1 MLRLPPTPEGI
12 AEAARRI
19 RAGEVVAYPTETVY
33 GLAVDPCQPAAIE
46 ALFRAKGR
54 PDANPVLLIVS
65 NECQLEGITGQLSA
79 EARACMACFWPG
91 PLSLLL
97 PAAAGLHPA
106 IAPEG
111 GKVCVRC
118 PGLDLARLLCDAV
131 GGPITSTSANLS
143 GEPPATTAE
152 GCGALDISAIL
163 DGGPTGAS
171 VPSTIYDPDER
182 RVLRAG
188 VVAVIDLL

>member
-1 MLRLPPTPEGI
+1 
-12 AEAARRI
+12 
-19 RAGEVVAYPTETVY
+19 VVAYPTETVY
-33 GLAVDPCQPAAIE
+33 GLAVDPFQPAAIE
-46 ALFRAKGR
+46 ALFQAKGR

-65 NECQLEGITGQLSA
+65 NECQLDGITGQLSA
-79 EARACMACFWPG
+79 DARACMARFWPG

-97 PAAAGLHPA
+97 PAAPGQHPA

-118 PGLDLARLLCDAV
+118 PGLELARMLCDAV
-131 GGPITSTSANLS
+131 GGPVTSTSANLS
-143 GEPPATTAE
+143 GEPPATTVD
-152 GCGALDISAIL
+152 GCATLNLSAIL
-163 DGGPTGAS
+163 DGGPTGSS

-188 VVAVIDLL
+188 AISANELA